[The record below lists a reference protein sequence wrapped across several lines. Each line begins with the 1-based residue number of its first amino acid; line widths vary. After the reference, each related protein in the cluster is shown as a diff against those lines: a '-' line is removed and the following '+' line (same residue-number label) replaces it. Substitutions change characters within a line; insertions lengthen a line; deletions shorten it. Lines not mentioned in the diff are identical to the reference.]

1 MQKMLPKSRKCLV
14 VWEIIQIGYS
24 KQNIACFGSL
34 RSILVPMEVVV
45 FPENVVQTC
54 TYPKKTRGVQVNTLL
69 EVSHF
74 SILSYCY

>member
-1 MQKMLPKSRKCLV
+1 MQEEIMQKMLPKSRKCLV

-54 TYPKKTRGVQVNTLL
+54 TYPKKTHVV
-69 EVSHF
+69 
-74 SILSYCY
+74 YK

>member
-34 RSILVPMEVVV
+34 RSILVPMEVVA
-45 FPENVVQTC
+45 FPENVVQTH